1 MIPAPRRRGRFEMI
15 YNIVLK
21 DLQQSWKVLLGVLIV
36 ALVAMTIFFIVMGRG
51 SRYCPPYSS
60 CAFVWTWGTVSYVYA
75 VAALISTLGVG
86 LAFGSFYGGEIKT
99 GTVRALILYPL
110 DFNDL
115 TLAKLFSASIVGTIT
130 SMIGFFLPLAPFAG
144 YGYLDIG
151 GVVLIYLAALF
162 TTVCIL
168 FAGAFLAHILTYFT
182 GRLFLTPSVVAGL
195 MLVLAA
201 LSTQQVLNGIGI
213 VILALRSAFGGGP
226 IMQADFDNLWSTVG
240 GISVVSPHH
249 ATATVLTSIL
259 GPDSHFPDVYFAIP
273 LGVAL
278 VVLGYFLARKIYLD
292 IFIR

>member
-1 MIPAPRRRGRFEMI
+1 MISAPRRRSRFEMI
-15 YNIVLK
+15 SNIVLK
-21 DLQQSWKVLLGVLIV
+21 DLQQSWKILLAVLIL
-36 ALVAMTIFFIVMGRG
+36 ALILMTIFFIAVGRG
-51 SRYCPPYSS
+51 SRSCPPYSY
-60 CAFVWTWGTVSYVYA
+60 CTFVWTWDAVSYVYA
-75 VAALISTLGVG
+75 IAALITTLGVG

-130 SMIGFFLPLAPFAG
+130 SMIGFFLPIAPFAG
-144 YGYLDIG
+144 YGYLDVG
-151 GVVLIYLAALF
+151 GVILIYFAALF

-195 MLVLAA
+195 MLVFAI

-213 VILALRSAFGGGP
+213 VVLALKSAFGGASFTQ
-226 IMQADFDNLWSTVG
+226 IDLDNLWNTVG

-259 GPDSHFPDVYFAIP
+259 GPNSHFPDVYIVIP
-273 LGVAL
+273 LGLAL
-278 VVLGYFLARKIYLD
+278 VAFGYLLARKIYLD
-292 IFIR
+292 TFIR